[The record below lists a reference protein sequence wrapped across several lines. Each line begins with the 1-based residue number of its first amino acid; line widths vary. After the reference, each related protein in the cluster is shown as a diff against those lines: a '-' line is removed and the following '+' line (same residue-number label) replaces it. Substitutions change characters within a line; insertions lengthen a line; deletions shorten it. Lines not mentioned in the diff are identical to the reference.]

1 MKRKGRAC
9 LGSEKRQMDHKL
21 REEKRGDSLAVYV
34 EPVFCPFS
42 RSKQRSL
49 HLVFFWTG
57 KMPSIS
63 GVDVEFVDSSVVSRK
78 GVEVDPKCK
87 GVESGRHHCS
97 LFHFR

>member
-1 MKRKGRAC
+1 
-9 LGSEKRQMDHKL
+9 MDHKL

-49 HLVFFWTG
+49 HLVFFWAG

-78 GVEVDPKCK
+78 GVDVDPKCK